1 MSAANQNPETD
12 SFRISQ
18 NSDGSYT
25 AEWNKEDPNWSWL
38 NQFTSKELQIIIEQ
52 AIKNHQNEL

>member
-1 MSAANQNPETD
+1 MHQNPETD

-18 NSDGSYT
+18 NSDCSYT

>member
-52 AIKNHQNEL
+52 AIKNYQNEL